1 MKLREKAAGLLAA
14 AALFGTPFFPAT
26 CSTTLQ
32 TAEAAFAPNTA
43 DQTPYEKDIEIDPY
57 GQSYLRALPG
67 ILRVRRETMEATGKK
82 MPWSGFGAFTN
93 PGEAGNV
100 FDALNRD
107 AMEEQEEAL
116 SGKSM
121 PIYRSKFVQRMDT
134 SVVSFLESNAA
145 YQGGHR
151 GRYGVSG
158 RNFDARGSKE
168 LTLDDMFTDT
178 AVLPG
183 LIAERLRSDYPGV
196 AFRNALEDYLSEK
209 VEKGYL
215 QWTFFARGATF
226 YFTPHDIVAGAD
238 RYDAGQMIYTATIFF
253 HEAPELFDEEYR
265 IGPPAWSFEL
275 EPFMPVRVPL
285 GDGTTAMLTV
295 SGKTIRLG
303 GFEFV
308 EEEPLR
314 YQRCTFVS
322 LMDGRRYLYADVAPY
337 VKGET
342 LPHELRVYQLSPD
355 GVERLPGSRPLTMLA
370 SIDDEDD
377 RLILPMTSPGNF
389 CLCKATMPGEEPSD
403 HYRWM
408 MNRDIGHANINE
420 ILEEEKAHVHYHV
433 GPDGWPEVGAMWA
446 Y

>member
-1 MKLREKAAGLLAA
+1 MKLTKKAAGLLAA

-26 CSTTLQ
+26 CSSTLQ

-43 DQTPYEKDIEIDPY
+43 DQTPYEKNIEIDPY

-100 FDALNRD
+100 FGALNRD

-158 RNFDARGSKE
+158 RNFDTRWSKE

-178 AVLPG
+178 AALQG

-196 AFRNALEDYLSEK
+196 AFRDALEDYLSEK
-209 VEKGYL
+209 VEKGHL
-215 QWTFFARGATF
+215 QWTLFARGATF
-226 YFTPHDIVAGAD
+226 YFTPYDIVAGAD

-253 HEAPELFDEEYR
+253 YEAPELFDEEYR
-265 IGPPAWSFEL
+265 MGAPAWSL
-275 EPFMPVRVPL
+275 EVEPSMPIRVPL

-295 SGKTIRLG
+295 GGKKIRLG
-303 GFEFV
+303 DFELV

-314 YQRCTFVS
+314 YQRWTFVS

-337 VKGET
+337 ARGET
-342 LPHELRVYQLSPD
+342 LPHELRVYRLSPD

-370 SIDDEDD
+370 SIEDEDD
-377 RLILPMTSPGNF
+377 RLILPMISPGNF
-389 CLCKATMPGEEPSD
+389 CLCDAPTPGEAPTD
-403 HYRWM
+403 HYRWL
-408 MNRDIGHANINE
+408 MNRDIGSANINE
-420 ILEEEKAHVHYHV
+420 IIEEEKTHVHYHV
-433 GPDGWPEVGAMWA
+433 GPDGWPEEGAMRG